1 MAKAMNKE
9 EFQEALVEVY
19 DNLSKEQFDKLLVNT
34 SKRLKV
40 IASES
45 RDITINAPILKITE
59 SNGEIKLESNDTLI
73 QLACDVF
80 LTVKQSRR
88 ISFKQFKMLSA
99 FSKTNWFAD
108 TTEKEEF
115 KQF

>member
-1 MAKAMNKE
+1 MAKFINNE

-34 SKRLKV
+34 SKGLSI
-40 IASES
+40 IATEE
-45 RDITINAPILKITE
+45 NILPKEQRTLIITE
-59 SNGEIKLESNDTLI
+59 VNGEIKLKSNDKLT

-80 LTVKQSRR
+80 ITVKHSRR

-99 FSKTNWFAD
+99 FSKTNWFAE
-108 TTEKEEF
+108 TNEKEEF

>member
-1 MAKAMNKE
+1 MNKE

-34 SKRLKV
+34 SKKLNG
-40 IASES
+40 IASEERS
-45 RDITINAPILKITE
+45 LPIEQKTLKITE
-59 SNGEIKLESNDTLI
+59 FNGEIKLESNDKLI

>member
-1 MAKAMNKE
+1 MNKE

-19 DNLSKEQFDKLLVNT
+19 DNLSKEQFELLLKNSHKSIKNLLLLGLGKSAERTDENPPDFIFENKLH
-34 SKRLKV
+34 
-40 IASES
+40 
-45 RDITINAPILKITE
+45 
-59 SNGEIKLESNDTLI
+59 
-73 QLACDVF
+73 QLAYDVF
-80 LTVKQSRR
+80 NTVFESKR

>member
-1 MAKAMNKE
+1 MSKE

-34 SKRLKV
+34 SKRLNSIV
-40 IASES
+40 
-45 RDITINAPILKITE
+45 TE
-59 SNGEIKLESNDTLI
+59 ERVLPKEQRTLMVTEVNGEIKVQSNDKLI

-88 ISFKQFKMLSA
+88 ISFKQFKMISA
-99 FSKTNWFAD
+99 FSKTNWFYY